1 MNFKIKTFNELSN
14 IELYEILKLR
24 ASVFIVEQQ
33 IIYNDLDTLD
43 YSCYHAFIE
52 NNNNIVAY
60 LRIFNK
66 GINFDNISFGRVVTS
81 NLHRKEGLGKILI
94 EKSIE
99 FVLNV
104 MNENIIRLQSQISA
118 VKFYEKMGFLKEGN
132 EYVKEGIVHLNMVYE
147 KKVH

>member
-1 MNFKIKTFNELSN
+1 MNFIIKTFNELSN
-14 IELYEILKLR
+14 KELYEILKLR

-33 IIYNDLDTLD
+33 TIYNDLDTLD
-43 YSCYHAFIE
+43 YNCYHAFIKD
-52 NNNNIVAY
+52 NNIVAY

-66 GINFDNISFGRVVTS
+66 GIIFDNVTFGRVVTS

-94 EKSIE
+94 EKSID
-99 FVLNV
+99 FVFNV
-104 MNENIIRLQSQISA
+104 MNENVIRLQSQITA

-147 KKVH
+147 KKVQ